1 MTNLVCNCRW
11 MLLVLVLGALLVGG
25 CASTEESANN
35 SERPWN
41 APQSWETGM
50 GGMFNQYR

>member
-1 MTNLVCNCRW
+1 VTNLLSSCRW
-11 MLLVLVLGALLVGG
+11 VFLLLVLAALAASG

-41 APQSWETGM
+41 TPQEWETGM
-50 GGMFNQYR
+50 GGMLNQNR